1 MDMNIILENKNL
13 IYSIANIYKGYA
25 SIEDLFQAGCIG
37 IIEAYKRFDS
47 SKNTKFSSFAYPYI
61 LGEISKFVRYDKPIK
76 ISKDISSLSF
86 KIEKVKNSLSQ
97 ELGRYPTD
105 EEVAA
110 FLDVDISLYN
120 EAINSIGCVDSLDY
134 KITDDGNVDLY
145 NIVGENMDI
154 DTMIMLNE
162 ELSKLDPIDREII
175 LSHYI
180 YDLTQMEIA
189 NKTGL
194 NQVAVSRREHKVM
207 TLLRSNLR

>member
-37 IIEAYKRFDS
+37 IIEAYKRYDN

-61 LGEISKFVRYDKPIK
+61 LGEISKFVRQDKPIK
-76 ISKDISSLSF
+76 ISKDISNLSY
-86 KIEKVKNSLSQ
+86 KIEKVKNNLSQ

-105 EEVAA
+105 EEVAS
-110 FLDVDISLYN
+110 FLEVDISLYN
-120 EAINSIGCVDSLDY
+120 EAINSISCVDSLDY
-134 KITDDGNVDLY
+134 KITDDGNLDLHDIIG
-145 NIVGENMDI
+145 NNMDI

-162 ELSKLDPIDREII
+162 ELSKLEPIDREII

-194 NQVAVSRREHKVM
+194 NQVAVSRREQKIM
-207 TLLRSNLR
+207 KILRSNLV